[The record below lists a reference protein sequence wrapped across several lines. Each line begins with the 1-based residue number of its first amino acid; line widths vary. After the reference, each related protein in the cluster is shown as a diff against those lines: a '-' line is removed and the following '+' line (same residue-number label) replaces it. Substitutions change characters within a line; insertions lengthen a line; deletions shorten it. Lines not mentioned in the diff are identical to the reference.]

1 MAVVAGDEGAG
12 PDPPDVQLAPKDVTA
27 IAATTVCTHLRQP
40 TAGVFS
46 TPGGFPNLCD
56 RDSMSDPTDVH
67 TAASG
72 VRLQGKV
79 AVVTGGAHGIGRACC
94 ERFAAE
100 GASVVIADVAGATQT
115 LAAIEAGGGRAITV
129 QADAASASDNEE
141 VMDRAV
147 ETFGGIDVLV
157 TAAGISH
164 ADYRSGDVEGGRQ
177 RILDRLA
184 ADIQPSQ
191 QFVDLSLADWQRVLD
206 INLTGTFLAVQAAA
220 RRMVTAG
227 RGGSII
233 TIASIAAKDP
243 QAGPLAYAVS
253 KSGVW
258 MLTKHAARSLG
269 PAGIRVNSIGPGY
282 IETNMTA
289 AFSAVPGVR
298 EQVLSSVPLGRMG
311 RPEEVAATALFL
323 ASDDASYFTG
333 ELIHPD
339 GGWFTG

>member
-1 MAVVAGDEGAG
+1 
-12 PDPPDVQLAPKDVTA
+12 
-27 IAATTVCTHLRQP
+27 
-40 TAGVFS
+40 
-46 TPGGFPNLCD
+46 
-56 RDSMSDPTDVH
+56 MSDPSGVSTP
-67 TAASG
+67 TRG

-100 GASVVIADVAGATQT
+100 GAAVVISDVAGAADT
-115 LAAIEAGGGRAITV
+115 LAAIEAGGGRAIAV
-129 QADAASASDNEE
+129 QADAASAADNEAL
-141 VMDRAV
+141 MGRAV
-147 ETFGGIDVLV
+147 ETFGGIDVVV

-164 ADYRSGDVEGGRQ
+164 AEYRSGDTEGGRQ
-177 RILDRLA
+177 RIIDRLA
-184 ADIQPSQ
+184 AGVPPSQ
-191 QFVDLSLADWQRVLD
+191 QFVDLRLADWQRVLD

-220 RRMVTAG
+220 RRMVAAR

-269 PAGIRVNSIGPGY
+269 PVGIRVNSIGPGY
-282 IETNMTA
+282 IDTNMTA
-289 AFSAVPGVR
+289 AFSGLPAVR
-298 EQVLSSVPLGRMG
+298 DQVLASVPLGRMG
-311 RPEEVAATALFL
+311 RPEEIAATALFL